1 MSELRA
7 ASRSYPL
14 EEVFNEARYPDVT
27 FVPPKEYPQIKSAFR
42 AKGKHITLSG
52 ASGSGKTTLI
62 KRLIEEEGVTSL
74 DLLELSGREFSHLD
88 SGLVVLAEKLKV
100 RPTLEDVTALLQMVK
115 FVVIDDFHH
124 LSKGARLEIGQHL
137 KLWHERNVRFVII
150 GIASSA
156 AELFGADTE
165 LGIRN
170 DPFELK
176 TQDEAFVRALIQSGE
191 KALNISFSDPLENE
205 IVSACNGV
213 PSIVHVICRILCVQA
228 GVTQTVNQ
236 EMVVDFRLRDQA
248 DSVLRIFKAKYFDKV
263 VGLAKGKQQSR
274 SVHNTYFDIIA
285 TIAADRR
292 SEIPIEYLYQAIVGP
307 IADPKQRNRKS
318 TSFYNCLNNLD
329 EVISSKGLNDVL
341 FFRAGATYISIE
353 DPSFRFYLNLFDI
366 EEVRRK
372 VHIRRSDFS
381 YDAAFSFAGEVR
393 DRVLQVVRAAEEW
406 GLQVFYDFDQQGLL
420 WGKDL
425 RKILTD
431 IYTDEAL
438 FMLVFLSN
446 DYPEKDWPAF
456 ELEIG
461 KRAAHKRTQE
471 YLLPVIVDDVVVVG
485 LKDTVGHLN
494 LTTMTPQQIA
504 ELLAEKVE
512 TAQKHLAESKPPA
525 AGSPE

>member
-1 MSELRA
+1 M
-7 ASRSYPL
+7 
-14 EEVFNEARYPDVT
+14 
-27 FVPPKEYPQIKSAFR
+27 
-42 AKGKHITLSG
+42 
-52 ASGSGKTTLI
+52 
-62 KRLIEEEGVTSL
+62 
-74 DLLELSGREFSHLD
+74 
-88 SGLVVLAEKLKV
+88 
-100 RPTLEDVTALLQMVK
+100 
-115 FVVIDDFHH
+115 
-124 LSKGARLEIGQHL
+124 
-137 KLWHERNVRFVII
+137 
-150 GIASSA
+150 
-156 AELFGADTE
+156 
-165 LGIRN
+165 
-170 DPFELK
+170 
-176 TQDEAFVRALIQSGE
+176 
-191 KALNISFSDPLENE
+191 
-205 IVSACNGV
+205 
-213 PSIVHVICRILCVQA
+213 
-228 GVTQTVNQ
+228 
-236 EMVVDFRLRDQA
+236 
-248 DSVLRIFKAKYFDKV
+248 
-263 VGLAKGKQQSR
+263 
-274 SVHNTYFDIIA
+274 
-285 TIAADRR
+285 
-292 SEIPIEYLYQAIVGP
+292 
-307 IADPKQRNRKS
+307 
-318 TSFYNCLNNLD
+318 
-329 EVISSKGLNDVL
+329 L

-353 DPSFRFYLNLFDI
+353 DPLFRFYLNLFDI

-406 GLQVFYDFDQQGLL
+406 GLQVFYHFDQQGLL

-525 AGSPE
+525 AGSPEEGRSHVLDILGCLRLHSCRHNSYFEAFSCCVMGSSQPARGRRYGSARVYQFPLGVVRQLAPKLIRVE